1 MTNLILKQFVI
12 IWPEIALTMLALL
25 SQLSALFLNKRFVSA
40 ITIFISVILSFLMIQ
55 GFEVEQVGFNNSFII
70 TNFTFIY
77 KFLVLLFSIVSI
89 IIYRD
94 YCKIIKEEFKME
106 FVTLVLLSTVGSFV
120 AISSQNFLLLFCG
133 MELQALIGY
142 VLAGFNI
149 NNIKASEGALK
160 YFILGGLISCLSLF
174 GISFIYGFGG
184 SLDYAHI
191 LSRLST
197 SEPNIGLIVGL
208 VLFIS
213 SLFFKLSAVPL
224 HVWTPDVY
232 EGAPISAVSYF
243 SSATKIANVII
254 LLNIINMV
262 IGGYKQISID
272 LIKIIAILSMLI
284 GAYGAIKQ
292 DSLKRLMG
300 YSTILNIGYVLMGV
314 SLHNETGNMAALGYM
329 VIYAASTVGFFACL
343 IALLGAKS
351 DIAVFADLNGLATS
365 RKALAGVV
373 TIIMFSLIG
382 IPPLAGFFGK
392 YYLFYQAI
400 AQEQYVLALIG
411 IGTSVIAA
419 YYYLKVVRSMY
430 FFEANQDQVQYFI
443 QTSEMQGLKM
453 INYLV
458 VSFLLFVSLVVVF

>member
-12 IWPEIALTMLALL
+12 IWPEISLTLLALL
-25 SQLSALFLNKRFVSA
+25 SQVSALFLNKRFVSA
-40 ITIFISVILSFLMIQ
+40 ITIFVSVILLFFTIQ
-55 GFEVEQVGFNNSFII
+55 DLGAEQVGFNNSFII
-70 TNFTFIY
+70 TNFTSIY
-77 KFLVLLFSIVSI
+77 KFLVLLFSIISI

-94 YCKIIKEEFKME
+94 YCKIINEEFKME
-106 FVTLVLLSTVGSFV
+106 FVTLVLLSAMGFFV
-120 AISSQNFLLLFCG
+120 AISSKNFLLLFCG

-149 NNIKASEGALK
+149 NNIKSSEGALK
-160 YFILGGLISCLSLF
+160 YFILGALISCLSLF

-191 LSRLST
+191 LSKLNA
-197 SEPNIGLIVGL
+197 SEPNIGLIIGL
-208 VLFIS
+208 TLFLS

-232 EGAPISAVSYF
+232 EGSPIPAVSYF

-254 LLNIINMV
+254 LLNIITMV

-272 LIKIIAILSMLI
+272 LVKIISILSMVV
-284 GAYGAIKQ
+284 GAYGAIRQ

-300 YSTILNIGYVLMGV
+300 YSTILNIGYVLMGI
-314 SLHNETGNMAALGYM
+314 SLHNEMGNMAALGYM
-329 VIYAASTVGFFACL
+329 VIYNISAVGFFACL
-343 IALLGAKS
+343 IALLGMKS
-351 DIAVFADLNGLATS
+351 DSAVFADLNGLAAS

-400 AQEQYVLALIG
+400 VQEQYILVFIA
-411 IGTSVIAA
+411 IGTSIIAA
-419 YYYLKVVRSMY
+419 YYYLKIVRSIY
-430 FFEANQDQVQYFI
+430 FFEANQDHLQYFV
-443 QTSEMQGLKM
+443 QTSGIQGLKI

-458 VSFLLFVSLVVVF
+458 VGFLLFASLVIVF